1 MDLLQ
6 LMAARCRHRLLIFDG
21 GVMSKIYTFDCVT
34 STFDKINEFPPE
46 HLLTV
51 AAKRQTS
58 GCGRRGRIWQS
69 DEGGLYFSTLL
80 DAKYFEDDIGFCT
93 IVCTVA
99 VARTIYEFG
108 NCSIKWPND
117 IVINGKKVCGI
128 LTKLTSTKSRIDFI
142 CAGIGVNTNTS
153 QFDKSLT
160 SASSILLETGK
171 KCDDDKL
178 LNNILD
184 EIEKSLKKDKKQI
197 IEEYKNMC
205 ITLGREV
212 VVHHAD
218 GSNYAGMCIDITE
231 NGELI
236 VECEGKTLCV
246 NSGEVSVRGLYG
258 YV

>member
-1 MDLLQ
+1 
-6 LMAARCRHRLLIFDG
+6 
-21 GVMSKIYTFDCVT
+21 MSKIYTFDCVT
-34 STFDKINEFPPE
+34 STFDKINEFEPQ

-58 GCGRRGRIWQS
+58 GCGRRGRTWQS

-80 DAKYFEDDIGFCT
+80 DAKYFDSDIGFCT
-93 IVCTVA
+93 VVCAVA
-99 VARTIYEFG
+99 VAKAICKFA

-128 LTKLTSTKSRIDFI
+128 LTKLASANGKIGFI
-142 CAGIGVNTNTS
+142 CAGIGVNTNIT

-160 SASSILLETGK
+160 NASSILIETGTI
-171 KCDDDKL
+171 CNDEEL

-184 EIEKSLKKDKKQI
+184 QIKQYLQKDKKQI
-197 IEEYKNMC
+197 IKEYKKMC
-205 ITLGREV
+205 ITLKKEV
-212 VVHHAD
+212 VVHHTD
-218 GSNYAGMCIDITE
+218 GSNFTGVCTDITGK
-231 NGELI
+231 GELI
-236 VECEGKTLCV
+236 VKCGKQTLCV